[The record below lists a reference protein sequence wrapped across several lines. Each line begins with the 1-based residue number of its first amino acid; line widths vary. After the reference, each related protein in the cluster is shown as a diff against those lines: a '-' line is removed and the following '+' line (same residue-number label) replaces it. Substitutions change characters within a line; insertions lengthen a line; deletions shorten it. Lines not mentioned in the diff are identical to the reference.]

1 MCIRDSSR
9 TALLLGA
16 LTLRIFV
23 GGCTASPA
31 SGGSTANPSSAV
43 PSALRI
49 DITIADGQVDPNGK
63 EVEASVGQGVILYV
77 KSDVDD
83 ELHAHMGLDAPAF
96 AVYSGQTTRGSF
108 ALRAPGTFLVE
119 SHHLGRAIV
128 ILNVR

>member
-1 MCIRDSSR
+1 MLARSKQGLSR

-16 LTLRIFV
+16 VTLCLFV

-77 KSDVDD
+77 K
-83 ELHAHMGLDAPAF
+83 ERH
-96 AVYSGQTTRGSF
+96 R
-108 ALRAPGTFLVE
+108 
-119 SHHLGRAIV
+119 
-128 ILNVR
+128 